1 VFDMRAIFDLA
12 KTPHGDTK
20 DTKRI
25 GRQNGV
31 YYGFGYRYV
40 MPQVDAWVNAAG
52 PDNDG
57 DFACKASGAPKFS
70 FVSLDRSE
78 VPDRLITGEYCSSKD
93 PGRVARWPLNG
104 ATGQLLPDPRDGRV
118 HASEAYRL
126 PDHNA
131 QGAVSYG
138 GTWYVSRSRG
148 LHAGQLL
155 LAKPDASPQ
164 GSLKVTEPRPA
175 AIGPEDLSFWP
186 GHKEVWT
193 VTEHAGRRVL
203 YAVPG

>member
-1 VFDMRAIFDLA
+1 VPCERRSSTWRTRARPSARGLHAGGILWYGNHLYVADTTRGIRVFDMRSIFDLA
-12 KTPHGDTK
+12 KSPNGDAK
-20 DTKRI
+20 DKKRI

-57 DFACKASGAPKFS
+57 KFACKGTGAPKFS
-70 FVSLDRSE
+70 YMSIDRSE
-78 VPDRLITGEYCSSKD
+78 VPDRYL
-93 PGRVARWPLNG
+93 
-104 ATGQLLPDPRDGRV
+104 
-118 HASEAYRL
+118 
-126 PDHNA
+126 
-131 QGAVSYG
+131 
-138 GTWYVSRSRG
+138 SRSHG
-148 LHAGQLL
+148 QHAGQLL

-164 GSLKVTEPRPA
+164 GTLQATDARPA

-203 YAVPG
+203 YAAPG

>member
-1 VFDMRAIFDLA
+1 MRSIFDLA
-12 KTPHGDTK
+12 KSPNGDAK

-57 DFACKASGAPKFS
+57 KFACKGTGAPKFS
-70 FVSLDRSE
+70 YMSIDRSE
-78 VPDRLITGEYCSSKD
+78 VPDRLVTGEYCSSKD
-93 PGRVARWPLNG
+93 PGRVARWPLDG
-104 ATGQLLPDPRDGRV
+104 ASGLLMPGADGHV
-118 HASEAYRL
+118 HPTDAYRL
-126 PDHNA
+126 PDHNV

-138 GTWYVSRSRG
+138 ATWYLSRSHG
-148 LHAGQLL
+148 QHAGQLL

-164 GSLKVTEPRPA
+164 GTLQPTDARPA

-203 YAVPG
+203 YAAPG